1 VIATIYAQWGNTAKA
16 LMSWSD
22 SLKRRGAGPIRAPI
36 LTARTIPRSDTHAG
50 RRLWSSARR
59 TWTDRELILCGVSW
73 GLARGLLIFLLRL
86 FLRLSNEK
94 ELRLPFHYRPDA
106 STAVGPRTLLQVTND
121 AT

>member
-1 VIATIYAQWGNTAKA
+1 
-16 LMSWSD
+16 MSWSD
-22 SLKRRGAGPIRAPI
+22 SLKRRGAGPNRVPI

-59 TWTDRELILCGVSW
+59 TWSGRGLILCGALW
-73 GLARGLLIFLLRL
+73 GLALGLLIFFLRL

-94 ELRLPFHYRPDA
+94 ERRLPFHCRPDG
-106 STAVGPRTLLQVTND
+106 STAVGRRTLLQVTNE